1 MTRDCSTCSKHIGNT
16 SLVSPVNC
24 YEDCNAYE
32 KWTPN
37 KLCLAEERIKQLE
50 AEKKELITRLDE
62 RIKEIEKIDDI
73 RSEEDFIRLDEEK
86 DNLNTVKRFIQELER
101 S

>member
-32 KWTPN
+32 KWEPS

-50 AEKKELITRLDE
+50 AEKKELIIRLDE